1 MPVRQLPQPP
11 KVGSARFNDW
21 MWRLWKTVLAT
32 NESGPRN
39 RVIGG
44 DFTTNPFQAGSS
56 FAAAATGT
64 YVADMFR
71 IDFSTAGVVTVT
83 QTADAPTAAEA
94 GVYSTKC
101 LHIDCTTAESSIVAG
116 DYFILSTNIEGLNIA
131 TLGFGQ
137 SGERY
142 VTLSFWV
149 KTTKTGTYCVALRNS
164 ASNRSQVRE
173 YTVNASDTWEF
184 KEVSFPVDTSGTW
197 LYDTGIG
204 LRVSWCL
211 LSGSTY
217 QTTKNEWAAGD
228 YVATSGQVNALDSTS
243 NNFKIQLVSLEAGQS
258 ASPFEYMSAQSVLG
272 ACCRYYQKSYSA
284 GVAVPT
290 NSSLPGLCYAV
301 ALFTQSGAA
310 SSERGAKIEF
320 PHHMRIAP
328 NITVYSYT
336 NSTSG
341 SWEDGGGTA
350 KTMNASSISTSG
362 FLISNNATVATN
374 TTLFGHWVADA
385 RI

>member
-1 MPVRQLPQPP
+1 MPVRKLPQPP
-11 KVGSARFNDW
+11 KVGSAKFNDW
-21 MWRLWKTVLAT
+21 MWRLWKRVEVTTGGGL
-32 NESGPRN
+32 RN

-83 QTADAPTAAEA
+83 QTADAPTAAGA

-116 DYFILSTNIEGLNIA
+116 DYFILSTYIEGLNSA
-131 TLGFGQ
+131 SFGFGQ

-149 KTTKTGTYCVALRNS
+149 KTTKTGIYCVSIRNS
-164 ASNRSQVRE
+164 AANRSQVRE
-173 YTVNASDTWEF
+173 YTVNAADTWEF

-204 LRVSWCL
+204 IRVSWCL

-243 NNFKIQLVSLEAGQS
+243 NNFKIQLVQLEDGQASTTFEVTPADIVVAKCQRYYEKSYALATAPAS
-258 ASPFEYMSAQSVLG
+258 ASVEGYALVQGLDAGSGHKAIYIPFKVT
-272 ACCRYYQKSYSA
+272 K
-284 GVAVPT
+284 
-290 NSSLPGLCYAV
+290 
-301 ALFTQSGAA
+301 
-310 SSERGAKIEF
+310 
-320 PHHMRIAP
+320 RIAP
-328 NITVYSYT
+328 TTFTTYDYAGNSGRISTYT
-336 NSTSG
+336 LAG
-341 SWEDGGGTA
+341 A
-350 KTMNASSISTSG
+350 KTDNVTPAAATANQNGAWVQITGSTESGLLLHWAAISR
-362 FLISNNATVATN
+362 L
-374 TTLFGHWVADA
+374 
-385 RI
+385 